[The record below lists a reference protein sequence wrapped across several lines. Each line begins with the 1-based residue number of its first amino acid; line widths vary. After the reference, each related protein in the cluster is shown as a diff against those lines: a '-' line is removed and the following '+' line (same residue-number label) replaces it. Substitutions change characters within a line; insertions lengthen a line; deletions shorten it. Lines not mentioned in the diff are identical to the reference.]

1 MLTPEDEL
9 AFRITISKN
18 HTTRNVSYHKKSLN
32 TIEKLKY
39 CVYFVAIKL
48 LAYSR

>member
-1 MLTPEDEL
+1 MLTLEDDL

-32 TIEKLKY
+32 TIEKLRY
-39 CVYFVAIKL
+39 CVHFVAFKL
-48 LAYSR
+48 LVYSR